1 MARNCEQATQILPA
15 VKLNDKSG
23 VVNTGCF
30 DLNNAVGGVR
40 PPAKRGGKRKK
51 DKITDKHA

>member
-1 MARNCEQATQILPA
+1 MQILSA
-15 VKLNDKSG
+15 IKLNDKPS
-23 VVNTGCF
+23 VVNMGCL